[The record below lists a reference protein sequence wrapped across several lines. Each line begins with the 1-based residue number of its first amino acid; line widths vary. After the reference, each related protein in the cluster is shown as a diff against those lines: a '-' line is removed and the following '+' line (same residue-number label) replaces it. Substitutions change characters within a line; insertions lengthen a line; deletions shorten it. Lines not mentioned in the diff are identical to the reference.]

1 MIRYAVVFLCF
12 ISSVVSS
19 CKNDAMDNN
28 EEKILLAEV
37 ESKKL
42 FLEDVRNMIHEDASP
57 QDSALI
63 VNAYVDRW
71 VRDQLLMAKAEQNI
85 PVNLNVDKLVAD
97 YRSSLILNNYERL
110 LMESQLDSTIS
121 DQDLIQFYEANKEQ
135 YILEKP
141 IARIVF
147 VKLRP
152 DSPNQQQALAWWN
165 DLEKENLRR
174 LRSYA
179 DRHAAQSFLEDTA
192 WIDMASIM
200 DMVPSTMVSESSLKE
215 GKEVR
220 YQDGDYLYLLKVLE
234 VRRTTEV
241 APLPYIR
248 DQATRAILHKR
259 QIALIERTKDQ
270 LYDVAIRKN
279 NVKIY
284 TQ

>member
-1 MIRYAVVFLCF
+1 
-12 ISSVVSS
+12 
-19 CKNDAMDNN
+19 MDNN

-71 VRDQLLMAKAEQNI
+71 VRDQLLMSKAEQNI
-85 PVNLNVDKLVAD
+85 PVNLNVDKLVED

-200 DMVPSTMVSESSLKE
+200 DMVPSSMVSESSLKE

-259 QIALIERTKDQ
+259 QMALIERTKDQ

>member
-1 MIRYAVVFLCF
+1 MSRPVIAILSLFLALAA
-12 ISSVVSS
+12 S
-19 CKNDAMDNN
+19 CKLDRN
-28 EEKILLAEV
+28 ESETGEFLLAEV
-37 ESKKL
+37 YSKKL
-42 FLEDVRNMIHEDASP
+42 FLNDVQNMIHEDASP

-63 VNAYVDRW
+63 VSAYVERW

-85 PVNLNVDKLVAD
+85 PVDLNVDKLVQD

-110 LMESQLDSTIS
+110 LMESQLDSAIS
-121 DQDLIQFYEANKEQ
+121 DQELITFYEANKEQ

-141 IARIVF
+141 IARILF

-165 DLEKENLRR
+165 DLTTENLRR
-174 LRSYA
+174 LRSYSE
-179 DRHAAQSFLEDTA
+179 RHAAQSFLEDTV
-192 WIDMASIM
+192 WMDMAAIM
-200 DMVPSTMVSESSLKE
+200 NMVPLNMVSEPSLKE

-241 APLPYIR
+241 APLAYIR
-248 DQATRAILHKR
+248 EQASRAILHRR
-259 QIALIERTKDQ
+259 QVSLIERTKDQ
-270 LYDVAIRKN
+270 LYDVEIRKN

-284 TQ
+284 TR